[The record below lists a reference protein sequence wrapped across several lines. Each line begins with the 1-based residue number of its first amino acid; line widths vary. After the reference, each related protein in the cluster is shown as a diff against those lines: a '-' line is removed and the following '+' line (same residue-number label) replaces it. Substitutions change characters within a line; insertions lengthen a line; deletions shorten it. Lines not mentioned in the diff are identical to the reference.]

1 MSGPARNRA
10 KTGRPERLVRS
21 AGASQ
26 AKPGA
31 RNPSLELFMTQLAEF
46 APARSKPI
54 SPQSH
59 LVADL
64 RFGSLAFR
72 QLGVLLSEYYG
83 VGGLSTSSM
92 HTEGRLTVEE
102 FFRYHV
108 LDVLGI
114 GPVRRMDG

>member
-1 MSGPARNRA
+1 MSGSGGAARRQA
-10 KTGRPERLVRS
+10 GDLKPKT
-21 AGASQ
+21 
-26 AKPGA
+26 GA
-31 RNPSLELFMTQLAEF
+31 RNPTLELFMTQLAEF
-46 APARSKPI
+46 APAWGKPI
-54 SPQSH
+54 SPRSH
-59 LVADL
+59 LIADL
-64 RFGSLAFR
+64 RFDSLAFR
-72 QLGVLLSEYYG
+72 QLGVLLSEHYG

>member
-1 MSGPARNRA
+1 
-10 KTGRPERLVRS
+10 
-21 AGASQ
+21 
-26 AKPGA
+26 
-31 RNPSLELFMTQLAEF
+31 MTQLAEF
-46 APARSKPI
+46 APARGKPI
-54 SPQSH
+54 SPRSH

-64 RFGSLAFR
+64 RFDSLAFR

-92 HTEGRLTVEE
+92 RSEGRLTVEE

-114 GPVRRMDG
+114 GPVRQRGVPID